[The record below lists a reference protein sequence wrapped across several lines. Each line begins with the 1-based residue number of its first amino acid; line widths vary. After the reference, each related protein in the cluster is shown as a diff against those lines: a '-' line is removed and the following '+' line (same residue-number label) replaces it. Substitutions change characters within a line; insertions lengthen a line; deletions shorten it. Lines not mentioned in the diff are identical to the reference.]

1 MPTLI
6 LTNQNSQSLCQW
18 LDSDALLVAC
28 LCAAWCDVCRDYRTV
43 FDTLAARHPDC
54 HFVWIDI
61 EDQADLLGDFEVENF
76 PTLLIQRGTEV
87 GFFGSVPPALA
98 LADRLVQSQRDKS
111 LDDLVEETSTSA
123 ERQRWRDTIHLRH
136 RFKDTGAQL

>member
-6 LTNQNSQSLCQW
+6 LNDKNSLSLRQL
-18 LDSDALLVAC
+18 LDSDVLIVVC
-28 LCAAWCDVCRDYRTV
+28 LCAAWCDVCRDYRIV
-43 FDTLAARHPDC
+43 FDALAVRHPDC

-61 EDQADLLGDFEVENF
+61 EDQANLLGDFEVENF

-87 GFFGSVPPALA
+87 GFFGSVPPGLV

-111 LDDLVEETSTSA
+111 VVELIEETSASA

-136 RFKDTGAQL
+136 RLADHDGAA